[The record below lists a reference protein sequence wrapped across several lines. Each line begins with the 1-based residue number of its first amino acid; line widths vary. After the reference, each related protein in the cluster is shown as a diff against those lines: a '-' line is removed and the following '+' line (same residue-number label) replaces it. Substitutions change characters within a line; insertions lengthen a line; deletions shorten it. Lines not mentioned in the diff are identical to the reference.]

1 MDLSERMKKNL
12 ISRIKETR
20 DIELLK
26 DIESVIKSKSEEAL
40 ELTTDQLNEIEIG
53 RNQIKNGQC
62 KPHQQVISE
71 VKKWLESK

>member
-1 MDLSERMKKNL
+1 MDLSERMKKSL

-20 DIELLK
+20 DLELLK

-40 ELTTDQLNEIEIG
+40 ELTADQLTAIEIG
-53 RNQIKNGQC
+53 RDQIKNGQS

>member
-1 MDLSERMKKNL
+1 MDLSERMKKSL

-20 DIELLK
+20 DLELLK
-26 DIESVIKSKSEEAL
+26 DIESVIESKSEEAL
-40 ELTTDQLNEIEIG
+40 ELTTDQLTAIEIG
-53 RNQIKNGQC
+53 RDQIKNGQS